1 MKKLLALALL
11 VAGVIFLTGRI
22 ALSEHAAGKLLGEID
37 GSVMDGDAE
46 TACARLHEDLEV
58 SITANVAGEQTN
70 VEGGR
75 DEYCDFIE
83 QGAAAMRLMRGQMNL
98 STRRSDFTM
107 ERSWSS
113 PWTAHYT
120 YYEESSMS
128 IPSANVSMNFESEGA
143 ATLVLTLGGLKLR
156 KFESHQLGAE

>member
-1 MKKLLALALL
+1 MKKALTLALFA
-11 VAGVIFLTGRI
+11 VGVIFLAGRI

-37 GSVMDGDAE
+37 GDVMNGNAE
-46 TACARLHEDLEV
+46 AACARLHDDLEV
-58 SITANVAGEQTN
+58 SITAQFAGEQTN

-75 DEYCDFIE
+75 DEYCEFIE
-83 QGAAAMRLMRGQMNL
+83 QGAAGMKLMRGQMNL
-98 STRRSDFTM
+98 SVKRSDFTM

-156 KFESHQLGAE
+156 KFESHQLGE